1 MLKNIKTFSLLIVLA
16 NCFPIHA
23 IQNSTANIGT
33 ALVASFCV
41 GSSYMV
47 TRKGFPYKM
56 PPLSMVGASIITTAA
71 AYHLFH
77 RLTPLGRIKRANILL
92 AEVARHTLANT
103 IFEDENL
110 FFDTVQDV
118 YLTNDLPLISAYN
131 HLISLVPVVHHILS
145 LINKASAQIHQDALL
160 QEECDASLS
169 RANKIFKNIS
179 DAIKR
184 IREHKNYLPQLTLY
198 KESLTQE
205 KQTIAQEQM
214 ALAQLQMANAQQS
227 NTLLNWLKALFG
239 RK

>member
-1 MLKNIKTFSLLIVLA
+1 MKIFFLLIILA
-16 NCFPIHA
+16 NCFPTYA

-33 ALVASFCV
+33 ALVASICA
-41 GSSYMV
+41 GGSYMV

-56 PPLSMVGASIITTAA
+56 PPLSIIGASIITTAA
-71 AYHLFH
+71 AYYLFH
-77 RLTPLGRIKRANILL
+77 RSTPLGRIKRANILL
-92 AEVARHTLANT
+92 AEVARHTLAHT
-103 IFEDENL
+103 IFDDENV

-131 HLISLVPVVHHILS
+131 HLISLVPVIHHILS

-179 DAIKR
+179 EAIKR
-184 IREHKNYLPQLTLY
+184 IREHKDYLSQLTIY

-214 ALAQLQMANAQQS
+214 ALAQLQMAHAQQS
-227 NTLLNWLKALFG
+227 NTFLKWLKAIF
-239 RK
+239 RRQ